1 MSSSC
6 CGLLISV
13 ADEMTGGDIVEVH
26 IMSKIRQSCPDLID
40 K

>member
-26 IMSKIRQSCPDLID
+26 MSKIRQSCPDLVD